1 MVQTG
6 RGIHWLFLYETE
18 VWEGEGTFSKIC
30 HWLCHS
36 NQSDLDLTSLVQ
48 LSFTCHCCKNGYFYG
63 LFSTSPLRQPNII
76 ILFFFFGKDFLKP
89 HLPYTLFSLCLM
101 GFCRL
106 SSGPRL
112 SFLLFGICRVVLEKD
127 LRCS

>member
-63 LFSTSPLRQPNII
+63 LFSTSPLRQLNII

-89 HLPYTLFSLCLM
+89 HLPYTLFSLCLI

>member
-30 HWLCHS
+30 HWLCRS
-36 NQSDLDLTSLVQ
+36 NQSDLDLTSPVQ

>member
-6 RGIHWLFLYETE
+6 KGIHWLFLYETE
-18 VWEGEGTFSKIC
+18 VQEGEGTFPKMC

-36 NQSDLDLTSLVQ
+36 DQSDLDLTSPVQ
-48 LSFTCHCCKNGYFYG
+48 LSFICHCCKNGYFYG
-63 LFSTSPLRQPNII
+63 LFATSPLRQPNIM
-76 ILFFFFGKDFLKP
+76 ILLFFGKDFLDP

-101 GFCRL
+101 AFCPL

-112 SFLLFGICRVVLEKD
+112 SFLLFSVCRVVLEKD

>member
-18 VWEGEGTFSKIC
+18 VREGEGTFSKIC
-30 HWLCHS
+30 RWLCHS

-89 HLPYTLFSLCLM
+89 YLPYTLFSVCLM

-106 SSGPRL
+106 SSGPKL
-112 SFLLFGICRVVLEKD
+112 SFLLFGVCRVVLEKD